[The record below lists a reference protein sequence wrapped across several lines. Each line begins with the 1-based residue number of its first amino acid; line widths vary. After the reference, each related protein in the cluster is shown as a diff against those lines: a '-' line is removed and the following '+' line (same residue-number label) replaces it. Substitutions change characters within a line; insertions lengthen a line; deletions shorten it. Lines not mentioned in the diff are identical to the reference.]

1 MGRVSVAEKQE
12 IVGFDRIAIGQNKC
26 CRCRMGGDRGAT
38 INEYSGIYRPIP
50 TFRGLIQYF
59 L

>member
-12 IVGFDRIAIGQNKC
+12 IVGFDRIAIGQNQNKC

-38 INEYSGIYRPIP
+38 INEYNSGIYRPIP
-50 TFRGLIQYF
+50 AFRGL
-59 L
+59 

>member
-38 INEYSGIYRPIP
+38 INEYTGL
-50 TFRGLIQYF
+50 FRLSDA
-59 L
+59 